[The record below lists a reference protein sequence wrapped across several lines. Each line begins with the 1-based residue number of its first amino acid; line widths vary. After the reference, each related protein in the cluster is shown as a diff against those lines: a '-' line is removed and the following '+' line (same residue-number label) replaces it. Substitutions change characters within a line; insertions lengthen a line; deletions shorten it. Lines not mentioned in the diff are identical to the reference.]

1 MKNSDLLVSWR
12 DVPATHQPEWPD
24 RAATEIEVARL
35 SAAPGLATPSACDGL
50 RSRLA
55 KAADGEAFVPQG
67 GQ

>member
-24 RAATEIEVARL
+24 RATPENEVTGL
-35 SAAPGLATPSACDGL
+35 SAAPGLVTPSACDGL
-50 RSRLA
+50 RSRPA
-55 KAADGEAFVPQG
+55 KAADGEAFVSQG